1 MIVRPD
7 VKKCIYRSD
16 ISRKEVIIRCTKID
30 HSHLTHSYL
39 NKCKV
44 NPYIQ
49 HIMFDFRKLT
59 GAHEFL
65 NNHISLDQAPIEENS
80 KAICI
85 LFHKINVFNKL

>member
-1 MIVRPD
+1 MIVKPD

-16 ISRKEVIIRCTKID
+16 ISRKEVIIRCTRID

-49 HIMFDFRKLT
+49 HIMFDF
-59 GAHEFL
+59 
-65 NNHISLDQAPIEENS
+65 
-80 KAICI
+80 
-85 LFHKINVFNKL
+85 